1 MGRFSTYSL
10 PHGAHPHDP
19 NPCSTAA
26 AEASAAQLTGS
37 ATTYTVCISAA
48 TREAFHAPEIRRQ
61 ADMGGA
67 IMRPD
72 SGMDFVRRE
81 QRAEE
86 KGGGIPPSGTSGF
99 SWRNILLAVLL
110 LGAIV
115 AVIVF
120 VLPLL
125 VR

>member
-1 MGRFSTYSL
+1 
-10 PHGAHPHDP
+10 
-19 NPCSTAA
+19 
-26 AEASAAQLTGS
+26 
-37 ATTYTVCISAA
+37 
-48 TREAFHAPEIRRQ
+48 
-61 ADMGGA
+61 
-67 IMRPD
+67 MRPD
-72 SGMDFVRRE
+72 GGMDFVRRE

-86 KGGGIPPSGTSGF
+86 MGGGTAPSRTSGF

-125 VR
+125 LR